1 MPVVDPNAG
10 IHHGLSAVKEE
21 LQKLNS
27 KVDKL
32 IENQSSGPLRTEHA
46 DGFTLSTQSHVVWW
60 TKVKEA
66 ARYRLV
72 LNINS
77 DEVCSIDCERET
89 RYYVFDKLPKD
100 VYCLAKVI
108 AEDREGKEIVS
119 ASIKL

>member
-1 MPVVDPNAG
+1 MPVIDPNAR

-32 IENQSSGPLRTEHA
+32 IENQSSGLLRTERVE
-46 DGFTLSTQSHVVWW
+46 GFTLSTQSHVVWW

-77 DEVCSIDCERET
+77 DEVCSIDCDRET